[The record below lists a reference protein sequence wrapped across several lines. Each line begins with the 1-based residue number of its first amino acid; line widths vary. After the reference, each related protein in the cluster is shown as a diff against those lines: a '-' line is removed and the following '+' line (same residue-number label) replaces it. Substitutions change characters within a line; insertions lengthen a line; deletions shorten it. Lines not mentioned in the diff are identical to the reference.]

1 MIILLDQTIKYGVQ
15 ANFMKISER
24 KKKYLTNSI
33 SQFIFIFILSLKLNW
48 ALKSLSLTYIA
59 KSGLIKTYDI
69 CCYFYFWWLIRC
81 ILFIFYLPYLLIFLY
96 IILSVRYCMW
106 IDKNKKNWF
115 FYLNY
120 HNVYTHKKNTLEKLS
135 QVWCWCWC
143 RERGLQRSSQY
154 V

>member
-1 MIILLDQTIKYGVQ
+1 MWDLNSSESYSAGDVNNDVFVPLFDSICKHTLLRPNNKYGVQ

-106 IDKNKKNWF
+106 IDKNKKKLIF
-115 FYLNY
+115 LF
-120 HNVYTHKKNTLEKLS
+120 KLS
-135 QVWCWCWC
+135 
-143 RERGLQRSSQY
+143 
-154 V
+154 